1 MAIVCKDRDGASQ
14 MRNFC
19 DKLHGELSTGKK
31 ITPPSAE
38 ELEDLNQV
46 VIIGVL
52 TLEDVIEKILRIDIN
67 DEKDREKAVQAFQ
80 MRTVAAI
87 QNENF
92 GDVSMRQ
99 LQPFMS
105 TNLKEDG
112 SEVSAPTLDRT

>member
-38 ELEDLNQV
+38 ELEDLKQV

-99 LQPFMS
+99 LQPFIS
-105 TNLKEDG
+105 TKFKEDG
-112 SEVSAPTLDRT
+112 SETSAPTLDRT